1 MMIGLAKTER
11 EIAACFETM
20 RDLRTHLV
28 EDEFVAQVKA
38 MMAEGYRLAFIEEE
52 GRVVCVAGF
61 RVSTNFFLGKHLYV
75 EHLSTAEESRSA
87 GHGARMMAWLRER
100 ARAEGCAAL
109 NLDSGVQRHRA
120 HRFYFDQGMQIACHH
135 FLEYLAQFR
144 DGQNG

>member
-1 MMIGLAKTER
+1 MIGLAKTER

-28 EDEFVAQVKA
+28 EGEFVAQVKA
-38 MMAEGYRLAFIEEE
+38 MMAEGYLLAFIEEE

-75 EHLSTAEESRSA
+75 EDLSTAEESRSA

-120 HRFYFDQGMQIACHH
+120 HRFYFDQGMHIACHH

-144 DGQNG
+144 DGQHG

>member
-1 MMIGLAKTER
+1 MMIRLATTER
-11 EIAACFETM
+11 EIAACFEAM

-28 EDEFVAQVKA
+28 ESEFVAQVRA
-38 MMAEGYRLAFIEEE
+38 MMAEGYQLAFMEAE

-75 EHLSTAEESRSA
+75 EDLSTAEASRSA
-87 GHGARMMAWLRER
+87 GNGARMMAWLREK

-120 HRFYFDQGMQIACHH
+120 HRFYFDQGMHIACHH
-135 FLEYLAQFR
+135 FLEHLI
-144 DGQNG
+144 